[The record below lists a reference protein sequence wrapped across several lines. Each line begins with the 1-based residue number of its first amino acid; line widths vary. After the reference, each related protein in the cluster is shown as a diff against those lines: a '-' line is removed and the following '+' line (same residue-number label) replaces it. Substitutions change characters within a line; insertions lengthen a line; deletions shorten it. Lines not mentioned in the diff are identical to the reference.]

1 MGEFNYNSDFW
12 NSFSNITDNGLMNVI
27 AKLSVPSTHT

>member
-1 MGEFNYNSDFW
+1 MNL
-12 NSFSNITDNGLMNVI
+12 ITTVTSETVFLTSTGNGLMNVI